1 MTITQKLFAVAG
13 VSRFNDTFKVRFA
26 SSMDRI
32 KVLAKNDVDLIELP
46 TPMTKEKAVAHL
58 MTSRLME
65 RKEYNDAIVNADI
78 KYNSVEPAKPA
89 KVKKVKAVKV
99 KAKPT
104 LEAIRAR
111 THKTVDPVTVEQVDS
126 LIEVASV

>member
-46 TPMTKEKAVAHL
+46 SLMTKKQAVAHL
-58 MTSRLME
+58 MNSRLME
-65 RKEYNDAIVNADI
+65 RKEYMEAIVNADI
-78 KYNSVEPAKPA
+78 KYYSVEIAKPA
-89 KVKKVKAVKV
+89 KVKKIKAVKV

-104 LEAIRAR
+104 LDAIRAR
-111 THKTVDPVTVEQVDS
+111 TRKTVEPVTVAGVEE
-126 LIEVASV
+126 LIEIASV